1 MVLEVKNLSKR
12 YSPESPWALAAISLN
27 LAAGE
32 ILALVGPSGG
42 GKTTLLRLLAGLEI
56 PDQGEIYIAG
66 ARVSWPG
73 GALLPE
79 RRGVGMVFQDYA
91 LFPHLSVAENVAF
104 GLRGLTKLE
113 RDQRVHELLGSVG
126 LADLGRRRPSQL
138 SGGQQQRVAIARA
151 LAPRPRIL
159 LLDEPFAS
167 LDAGLRA
174 QARAEVKRLVAS
186 YEVATILVTH
196 DQEEALAFADRIG
209 IISAGQLVQEGS
221 PRQVYREPKSA
232 FVAGFLGGA
241 NLVKARAHGLAADSP
256 LGEILLQSYAEGFV
270 ELALRPEHLRLQP
283 DPAGAA
289 RVLSREF
296 YGHDLSYRV
305 QLAGEVYQVKTG
317 YATWLEPGTSV
328 NLLVAE
334 PAAVLAESAL

>member
-1 MVLEVKNLSKR
+1 MVLQVKNLCKR
-12 YSPESPWALAAISLN
+12 YGPDLPWAVAGVSLELAS
-27 LAAGE
+27 GE

-56 PDQGEIYIAG
+56 PDQGEIVIAG

-104 GLRGLTKLE
+104 GLSKLSKLE
-113 RDQRVHELLGSVG
+113 RADRVSELLAAVG
-126 LADLGRRRPSQL
+126 LADLAKRRPGEL

-159 LLDEPFAS
+159 LLDEPFSS
-167 LDAGLRA
+167 LDASLRA
-174 QARAEVKRLVAS
+174 QARAEVQRLVAS
-186 YEVATILVTH
+186 FQVATILVTH

-209 IISAGQLVQEGS
+209 IISGGRLVQEGL

-241 NLVKARAHGLAADSP
+241 NLINAKAHGFQADSS
-256 LGEILLQSYAEGFV
+256 LGKIGLLSYAEGDV
-270 ELALRPEHLRLQP
+270 QLAIRPEHLRLQP
-283 DPAGAA
+283 DPAGQA
-289 RVLSREF
+289 RILSREF

-328 NLLVAE
+328 NLMVAE